1 MTGIAACAVVG
12 APDERWGEAV
22 CAVVVC
28 EPGADVT
35 LEAVQAEVRQRL
47 AAYKIPRRLVIVDEL
62 PVLPSG
68 KVDKKRLR
76 AQVAQTG
83 G

>member
-1 MTGIAACAVVG
+1 
-12 APDERWGEAV
+12 
-22 CAVVVC
+22 VC